1 MNPVIA
7 MLIGVVVMMVLVIC
21 TRMHAF
27 PSLIISAI
35 LIAVLSG
42 NYLLVG
48 TGNEGGNLLS
58 VAISTVTGGFGGTMT
73 SIGIVIGFGC
83 IMGIF
88 LEKSGAAK
96 RMAITILKLVGVK
109 RADVVLG
116 LTGFVVSI
124 PVFCDSGFVILSS
137 LAKEFSRLTKK
148 SMVGL
153 GGILGMGLYI
163 THFISKRQN
172 KPMGL
177 MASMT
182 ILPLNLT
189 HSMVPPTPGPL
200 AVVSTFQN
208 EGINIDLGMFIIA
221 GLLFSIPLFIFSVF
235 LFRWFGNKYP
245 QFIVPYEID
254 RSKYTEAQLKVLD
267 KIDAKIKAG
276 KELENEDFTE
286 LLSTEK
292 LPSAGLSFT
301 ILLLPVFLI
310 LANTLVSQTAFKATI
325 VGEII
330 TFLGNPVIALFISLC
345 LGAFLLAKDLDNKT
359 VVGMMNDALRDAG
372 PIVMIT
378 AGGGALGAVVKATGA
393 AGMMA
398 NGIVAIGIPGILV
411 PLLIGTIMRF
421 PQGSGTTAMITGSAI
436 IAPMLAT
443 LGINPYLAGLAVCL
457 TSMCPSFLND
467 SYFHVVT
474 SFSGMDIKT
483 SLKTWTIGSIL
494 VPVFGSVIICIL
506 SLFIH

>member
-7 MLIGVVVMMVLVIC
+7 MLIGVVVMMVLIIC

-42 NYLLVG
+42 NYLLAG

-58 VAISTVTGGFGGTMT
+58 VAINTVTGGFGGTMT

-163 THFISKRQN
+163 THF
-172 KPMGL
+172 
-177 MASMT
+177 
-182 ILPLNLT
+182 
-189 HSMVPPTPGPL
+189 MVPPTPGPL
-200 AVVSTFQN
+200 AVVSTFQKD
-208 EGINIDLGMFIIA
+208 GIAIDLGLFIIA
-221 GLLFSIPLFIFSVF
+221 GLLFSIPLFVFSVY

-245 QFIVPYEID
+245 QFVVPYEID

-310 LANTLVSQTAFKATI
+310 LANTLVSQTALKGVLI
-325 VGEII
+325 GQII

-345 LGAFLLAKDLDNKT
+345 LGAFLLAKELDNKT
-359 VVGMMNDALRDAG
+359 VVNMMNEALRDAG
-372 PIVMIT
+372 PICMIT

-398 NGIVAIGIPGILV
+398 DGIVALGIPGILV

-436 IAPMLAT
+436 IAPMLTT
-443 LGINPYLAGLAVCL
+443 LGVNPYLAGLAVCL

-474 SFSGMDIKT
+474 NFSGMDIKT

-494 VPVFGSVIICIL
+494 VPIFGSILICIL
-506 SLFIH
+506 SIFIHEVP

>member
-109 RADVVLG
+109 R
-116 LTGFVVSI
+116 
-124 PVFCDSGFVILSS
+124 
-137 LAKEFSRLTKK
+137 LTKK

-163 THFISKRQN
+163 THF
-172 KPMGL
+172 
-177 MASMT
+177 
-182 ILPLNLT
+182 
-189 HSMVPPTPGPL
+189 MVPPTPGPL

-245 QFIVPYEID
+245 QFVVPYEID

-436 IAPMLAT
+436 IAPMLVT

-457 TSMCPSFLND
+457 TAMCPSFLND

>member
-7 MLIGVVVMMVLVIC
+7 MLIGVVVMMGLIIF

-35 LIAVLSG
+35 LIGVLSG
-42 NYLLVG
+42 NALLVG
-48 TGNEGGNLLS
+48 TGNEGGSLLG
-58 VAISTVTGGFGGTMT
+58 VAVSTVTSGFGGTMA

-96 RMAITILKLVGVK
+96 RMALTILKLVGVK

-163 THFISKRQN
+163 THF
-172 KPMGL
+172 L
-177 MASMT
+177 
-182 ILPLNLT
+182 
-189 HSMVPPTPGPL
+189 VPPTPGPL

-208 EGINIDLGMFIIA
+208 EGITMDLGMFIIY
-221 GLLFSIPLFIFSVF
+221 GLLLSIPVFVFSIY

-245 QFIVPYEID
+245 DFVVPYEID
-254 RSKYTEAQLKVLD
+254 RSKYTDAQLAVLD
-267 KIDAKIKAG
+267 KIDAKIKSG
-276 KELENEDFTE
+276 KDLENKDFED

-292 LPSAGLSFT
+292 LPGAGISFT
-301 ILLLPVFLI
+301 ILLLPVVLI
-310 LANTLVSQTAFKATI
+310 LANTVVSQTALKGQLIGQI
-325 VGEII
+325 V
-330 TFLGNPVIALFISLC
+330 TFLGNPVIALFIALC
-345 LGAFLLAKDLDNKT
+345 LGAFVLAGKLDKKT
-359 VVGMMNDALRDAG
+359 VNGMMNDALKDAG

-378 AGGGALGAVVKATGA
+378 AAGGALGAVVKATGA
-393 AGMMA
+393 AQIMA
-398 NGIVAIGIPGILV
+398 DGIVAVGIPGILV

-436 IAPMLAT
+436 IAPMLLT
-443 LGINPYLAGLAVCL
+443 LGVNPYLAGLAICM

-474 SFSGMDIKT
+474 NFSGMDIKT
-483 SLKTWTIGSIL
+483 SLKTWTIGSIA
-494 VPVFGSVIICIL
+494 VPVVGSIIICIA
-506 SLFIH
+506 SIFIH

>member
-1 MNPVIA
+1 MNPVLA
-7 MLIGVVVMMVLVIC
+7 MLIGVVVMMGLIIF

-35 LIAVLSG
+35 LLAVLS
-42 NYLLVG
+42 
-48 TGNEGGNLLS
+48 EGITFSESIGM
-58 VAISTVTGGFGGTMT
+58 VTAGFGGTMT

-96 RMAITILKLVGVK
+96 RMALTILKLVGVK

-163 THFISKRQN
+163 THF
-172 KPMGL
+172 L
-177 MASMT
+177 
-182 ILPLNLT
+182 
-189 HSMVPPTPGPL
+189 VPPTPGPL
-200 AVVSTFQN
+200 AVVSTFQQ
-208 EGINIDLGMFIIA
+208 EGLAVDLGMFIIF
-221 GLLFSIPLFIFSVF
+221 GLLLSVPVFIFSVF

-245 QFIVPYEID
+245 DFVVPYEID
-254 RSKYTEAQLKVLD
+254 RSKYTDAQLAVLD

-276 KELENEDFTE
+276 KELENSDFEE

-292 LPSAGLSFT
+292 LPGAGISFT
-301 ILLLPVFLI
+301 ILLLPVVLI
-310 LANTLVSQTAFKATI
+310 LANTVVGQTALAGTVI
-325 VGEII
+325 GQVV
-330 TFLGNPVIALFISLC
+330 TFLGNPVIALFVALC
-345 LGAFLLAKDLDNKT
+345 LGAFVLARDLDNKT
-359 VVGMMNDALRDAG
+359 VVGMMNDALKDAG

-378 AGGGALGAVVKATGA
+378 AAGGALGAVVKATGA
-393 AGMMA
+393 AQIMA
-398 NGIVAIGIPGILV
+398 DGIVAVGIPGVLV

-436 IAPMLAT
+436 VAPMVAT
-443 LGINPYLAGLAVCL
+443 LGINPYIAGLAICM

-474 SFSGMDIKT
+474 NFSGMDIKT

-494 VPVFGSVIICIL
+494 VPVVGGIVLIIASI
-506 SLFIH
+506 FIH

>member
-1 MNPVIA
+1 

-124 PVFCDSGFVILSS
+124 PVSCDSGFVILSS

-163 THFISKRQN
+163 THF
-172 KPMGL
+172 
-177 MASMT
+177 
-182 ILPLNLT
+182 
-189 HSMVPPTPGPL
+189 MVPPHPRPSGCC
-200 AVVSTFQN
+200 QH
-208 EGINIDLGMFIIA
+208 
-221 GLLFSIPLFIFSVF
+221 
-235 LFRWFGNKYP
+235 
-245 QFIVPYEID
+245 
-254 RSKYTEAQLKVLD
+254 
-267 KIDAKIKAG
+267 
-276 KELENEDFTE
+276 
-286 LLSTEK
+286 
-292 LPSAGLSFT
+292 LPERRH
-301 ILLLPVFLI
+301 
-310 LANTLVSQTAFKATI
+310 Q
-325 VGEII
+325 
-330 TFLGNPVIALFISLC
+330 
-345 LGAFLLAKDLDNKT
+345 
-359 VVGMMNDALRDAG
+359 
-372 PIVMIT
+372 
-378 AGGGALGAVVKATGA
+378 
-393 AGMMA
+393 
-398 NGIVAIGIPGILV
+398 
-411 PLLIGTIMRF
+411 
-421 PQGSGTTAMITGSAI
+421 
-436 IAPMLAT
+436 
-443 LGINPYLAGLAVCL
+443 
-457 TSMCPSFLND
+457 
-467 SYFHVVT
+467 H
-474 SFSGMDIKT
+474 
-483 SLKTWTIGSIL
+483 
-494 VPVFGSVIICIL
+494 
-506 SLFIH
+506 

>member
-163 THFISKRQN
+163 THF
-172 KPMGL
+172 L
-177 MASMT
+177 
-182 ILPLNLT
+182 
-189 HSMVPPTPGPL
+189 VPPTPGPL
-200 AVVSTFQN
+200 AVVSTFQQN
-208 EGINIDLGMFIIA
+208 GMNVDLGLFIIY
-221 GLLFSIPLFIFSVF
+221 GLLLSIPVFILSVF
-235 LFRWFGNKYP
+235 LFRYFGNKYP
-245 QFIVPYEID
+245 QFVVPYEID
-254 RSKYTEAQLKVLD
+254 RSKYTAAQLEVLD
-267 KIDAKIKAG
+267 KIDAKLKAG
-276 KELENEDFTE
+276 KELENEDFAA

-292 LPSAGLSFT
+292 LPGAGISFT
-301 ILLLPVFLI
+301 ILLLPVILI
-310 LANTLVSQTAFKATI
+310 LANTIVSQTALKGMI
-325 VGEII
+325 VGQII

-345 LGAFLLAKDLDNKT
+345 LGAFVLAHDKDNKT
-359 VVGMMNDALRDAG
+359 VVGMMGEALKDAG
-372 PIVMIT
+372 PIVFIT
-378 AGGGALGAVVKATGA
+378 AAGGALGAVVKATGA
-393 AGMMA
+393 AGIMGEA
-398 NGIVAIGIPGILV
+398 LVSTGILV
-411 PLLIGTIMRF
+411 PLLIGVIMRF
-421 PQGSGTTAMITGSAI
+421 PQGSGTTAMITGSALV
-436 IAPMLAT
+436 APMLAAG
-443 LGINPYLAGLAVCL
+443 LAVNPYLAGLAICM
-457 TSMCPSFLND
+457 TAMCPSFLND

-483 SLKTWTIGSIL
+483 SLKTWTIGSIII
-494 VPVFGSVIICIL
+494 PVFGGLILFIL

>member
-1 MNPVIA
+1 MNPVLA
-7 MLIGVVVMMVLVIC
+7 MLIGVVVMMVLIIC

-27 PSLIISAI
+27 PALIISAI

-42 NYLLVG
+42 NNLAGVA
-48 TGNEGGNLLS
+48 ESGNLLGT
-58 VAISTVTGGFGGTMT
+58 AISTVTSGFGGTMA

-96 RMAITILKLVGVK
+96 RMALSILKLVGIK

-163 THFISKRQN
+163 THF
-172 KPMGL
+172 L
-177 MASMT
+177 
-182 ILPLNLT
+182 
-189 HSMVPPTPGPL
+189 VPPTPGPL
-200 AVVSTFQN
+200 AVVSTFQQN
-208 EGINIDLGMFIIA
+208 GLNVDLGLFIIY
-221 GLLFSIPLFIFSVF
+221 GLLLSIPVFILSVY
-235 LFRWFGNKYP
+235 LFRYFGNKYP

-254 RSKYTEAQLKVLD
+254 RSKYTAAQLEVLD
-267 KIDAKIKAG
+267 KIDAKLKAG
-276 KELENEDFTE
+276 KELENEDFAA

-292 LPSAGLSFT
+292 LPGAGISFT
-301 ILLLPVFLI
+301 ILLLPVILI
-310 LANTLVSQTAFKATI
+310 LANTIVSQTALKGMI
-325 VGEII
+325 VGQII

-345 LGAFLLAKDLDNKT
+345 LGAFVLARDKDNKT
-359 VVGMMNDALRDAG
+359 VVGMMGEALKDAG
-372 PIVMIT
+372 PIVFIT
-378 AGGGALGAVVKATGA
+378 AAGGALGAVVKATGA
-393 AGMMA
+393 AGIMGEA
-398 NGIVAIGIPGILV
+398 LVSTGIPGILV
-411 PLLIGTIMRF
+411 PLLIGVIMRF
-421 PQGSGTTAMITGSAI
+421 PQGSGTTAMITGSALV
-436 IAPMLAT
+436 APMLAAG
-443 LGINPYLAGLAVCL
+443 LAVNPYLAGLAICM
-457 TSMCPSFLND
+457 TAMCPSFLND

-483 SLKTWTIGSIL
+483 SLKTWTIGSIII
-494 VPVFGSVIICIL
+494 PVFGGLILFIL

>member
-163 THFISKRQN
+163 THF
-172 KPMGL
+172 
-177 MASMT
+177 
-182 ILPLNLT
+182 
-189 HSMVPPTPGPL
+189 MVPPTPGPL

-245 QFIVPYEID
+245 QFVVPYEID

-345 LGAFLLAKDLDNKT
+345 LGAFLLASGTKGKRF
-359 VVGMMNDALRDAG
+359 AL
-372 PIVMIT
+372 P
-378 AGGGALGAVVKATGA
+378 
-393 AGMMA
+393 
-398 NGIVAIGIPGILV
+398 NSEILIHQ
-411 PLLIGTIMRF
+411 PLIGG
-421 PQGSGTTAMITGSAI
+421 QGISGQ
-436 IAPMLAT
+436 AT
-443 LGINPYLAGLAVCL
+443 
-457 TSMCPSFLND
+457 
-467 SYFHVVT
+467 
-474 SFSGMDIKT
+474 DIKIHADHIVRIREKMNT
-483 SLKTWTIGSIL
+483 LLSQYTGQPLDVITRDTERDNYMTAQQAKEYGLIDDIL
-494 VPVFGSVIICIL
+494 YK
-506 SLFIH
+506 H

>member
-1 MNPVIA
+1 MNPVLA
-7 MLIGVVVMMVLVIC
+7 MLIGVVVMMVLIIC

-27 PSLIISAI
+27 PALIISAI

-42 NYLLVG
+42 NNLAGVA
-48 TGNEGGNLLS
+48 ESGNLLGT
-58 VAISTVTGGFGGTMT
+58 AISTVTSGFGGTMA

-96 RMAITILKLVGVK
+96 RMALSILKLVGIK

-163 THFISKRQN
+163 THF
-172 KPMGL
+172 L
-177 MASMT
+177 
-182 ILPLNLT
+182 
-189 HSMVPPTPGPL
+189 VPPTPGPL
-200 AVVSTFQN
+200 AVVSTFQQN
-208 EGINIDLGMFIIA
+208 GLNVDLGLFIIY
-221 GLLFSIPLFIFSVF
+221 GLLLSIPVFVLSVF
-235 LFRWFGNKYP
+235 LFRYFGNKYP
-245 QFIVPYEID
+245 QFVVPYEID
-254 RSKYTEAQLKVLD
+254 RSKYTAAQLEVLD
-267 KIDAKIKAG
+267 KIDAKLKAG
-276 KELENEDFTE
+276 KELENEDFAA

-292 LPSAGLSFT
+292 LPGAGISFT
-301 ILLLPVFLI
+301 ILLLPVILI
-310 LANTLVSQTAFKATI
+310 LANTIVSQTALKGMI
-325 VGEII
+325 VGQII

-345 LGAFLLAKDLDNKT
+345 LGAFVLARDKDNKT
-359 VVGMMNDALRDAG
+359 VVGMMGEALKDAG
-372 PIVMIT
+372 PIVFIT
-378 AGGGALGAVVKATGA
+378 AAGGALGAVVKATGA
-393 AGMMA
+393 AGIMGEA
-398 NGIVAIGIPGILV
+398 LVSTGIPGILV
-411 PLLIGTIMRF
+411 PLLIGVIMRF
-421 PQGSGTTAMITGSAI
+421 PQGSGTTAMITGSALV
-436 IAPMLAT
+436 APMLAAG
-443 LGINPYLAGLAVCL
+443 LAVNPYLAGLAICM
-457 TSMCPSFLND
+457 TAMCPSFLND

-483 SLKTWTIGSIL
+483 SLKTWTIGSIII
-494 VPVFGSVIICIL
+494 PVFGGLILFIL

>member
-1 MNPVIA
+1 MEFMGYVRPDGKVGARNYVAVIPSVTCA
-7 MLIGVVVMMVLVIC
+7 NDVANAICHQVQGTITYLHHQGCCQMPPDLERVTDTLI
-21 TRMHAF
+21 
-27 PSLIISAI
+27 SLGMSPNVGAI
-35 LIAVLSG
+35 LIVSLGCEGTDHERMYKELSA
-42 NYLLVG
+42 
-48 TGNEGGNLLS
+48 TGKHVEIIHIQELG
-58 VAISTVTGGFGGTMT
+58 
-73 SIGIVIGFGC
+73 
-83 IMGIF
+83 
-88 LEKSGAAK
+88 
-96 RMAITILKLVGVK
+96 GVK

-163 THFISKRQN
+163 THF
-172 KPMGL
+172 
-177 MASMT
+177 
-182 ILPLNLT
+182 
-189 HSMVPPTPGPL
+189 MVPPTPGPL

-245 QFIVPYEID
+245 QFVVPYEID

-436 IAPMLAT
+436 IAPMLVT

-457 TSMCPSFLND
+457 TAMCPSFLND

>member
-1 MNPVIA
+1 MNPVLA
-7 MLIGVVVMMVLVIC
+7 MLIGVVVMMVLIIC

-27 PSLIISAI
+27 PALIISAI

-42 NYLLVG
+42 NNLAGVA
-48 TGNEGGNLLS
+48 ESGNLLGT
-58 VAISTVTGGFGGTMT
+58 AISTVTSGFGGTMA

-96 RMAITILKLVGVK
+96 RMALSILKLVGIK

-163 THFISKRQN
+163 THF
-172 KPMGL
+172 L
-177 MASMT
+177 
-182 ILPLNLT
+182 
-189 HSMVPPTPGPL
+189 VPPTPGPL
-200 AVVSTFQN
+200 AVVSTFQQN
-208 EGINIDLGMFIIA
+208 GMNVDLGLFIIY
-221 GLLFSIPLFIFSVF
+221 GLLLSIPVFVLSVF
-235 LFRWFGNKYP
+235 LFRYFGNKYP
-245 QFIVPYEID
+245 QFVVPYEID
-254 RSKYTEAQLKVLD
+254 RSKYTAAQLEVLD
-267 KIDAKIKAG
+267 KIDAKLKAG
-276 KELENEDFTE
+276 KELENEDFAA

-292 LPSAGLSFT
+292 LPGAGISFT
-301 ILLLPVFLI
+301 ILLLPVILI
-310 LANTLVSQTAFKATI
+310 LANTIVSQTALKGMI
-325 VGEII
+325 VGQII

-345 LGAFLLAKDLDNKT
+345 LGAFVLARDKDNKT
-359 VVGMMNDALRDAG
+359 VVGMMGEALKDAG
-372 PIVMIT
+372 PIVFIT
-378 AGGGALGAVVKATGA
+378 AAGGALGAVVKATGA
-393 AGMMA
+393 AGIMGEA
-398 NGIVAIGIPGILV
+398 LVSTGIPGILV
-411 PLLIGTIMRF
+411 PLLIGVIMRF
-421 PQGSGTTAMITGSAI
+421 PQGSGTTAMITGSALV
-436 IAPMLAT
+436 APMLAAG
-443 LGINPYLAGLAVCL
+443 LAVNPYLAGLAICM
-457 TSMCPSFLND
+457 TAMCPSFLND

-483 SLKTWTIGSIL
+483 SLKTWTIGSII
-494 VPVFGSVIICIL
+494 VPVFGGLILFIL

>member
-7 MLIGVVVMMVLVIC
+7 MLIGVVVMMGLIIF

-35 LIAVLSG
+35 LIGVLSG
-42 NYLLVG
+42 NALLVG
-48 TGNEGGNLLS
+48 TGNEGGSLLG
-58 VAISTVTGGFGGTMT
+58 VAVSTVTSGFGGTMA

-96 RMAITILKLVGVK
+96 RMALTILKLVGVK

-163 THFISKRQN
+163 THF
-172 KPMGL
+172 L
-177 MASMT
+177 
-182 ILPLNLT
+182 
-189 HSMVPPTPGPL
+189 VPPTPGPL

-208 EGINIDLGMFIIA
+208 EGIAMDLGMFIIY
-221 GLLFSIPLFIFSVF
+221 GLLLSIPVFVFSIY

-245 QFIVPYEID
+245 DFVVPYEID
-254 RSKYTEAQLKVLD
+254 RSKYTDAQLAVLD
-267 KIDAKIKAG
+267 KIDAKIKSG
-276 KELENEDFTE
+276 KDLENKDFED

-292 LPSAGLSFT
+292 LPGAGISFT
-301 ILLLPVFLI
+301 ILLLPVVLI
-310 LANTLVSQTAFKATI
+310 LANTVVSQTALKGQLIGQI
-325 VGEII
+325 V
-330 TFLGNPVIALFISLC
+330 TFLGNPVIALFIALC
-345 LGAFLLAKDLDNKT
+345 LGAFVLAGKLDKKT
-359 VVGMMNDALRDAG
+359 VNGMMNDALKDAG

-378 AGGGALGAVVKATGA
+378 AAGGALGAVVKATGA
-393 AGMMA
+393 AQIMA
-398 NGIVAIGIPGILV
+398 DGIVAVGIPGILV

-436 IAPMLAT
+436 IAPMLLT
-443 LGINPYLAGLAVCL
+443 LGVNPYLAGLAICM

-474 SFSGMDIKT
+474 TFSGMDIKT
-483 SLKTWTIGSIL
+483 SLKTWTIGSIA
-494 VPVFGSVIICIL
+494 VPVVGSIIICIA
-506 SLFIH
+506 SIFIH

>member
-163 THFISKRQN
+163 THF
-172 KPMGL
+172 
-177 MASMT
+177 
-182 ILPLNLT
+182 
-189 HSMVPPTPGPL
+189 MVPPTPGPL

-310 LANTLVSQTAFKATI
+310 LANTLVSQTAFKTTI

-345 LGAFLLAKDLDNKT
+345 LGAFLLASGTKGKRF
-359 VVGMMNDALRDAG
+359 ALPNAE
-372 PIVMIT
+372 IMIHQPLI
-378 AGGGALGAVVKATGA
+378 AGGQGGGLSGQAT
-393 AGMMA
+393 
-398 NGIVAIGIPGILV
+398 
-411 PLLIGTIMRF
+411 
-421 PQGSGTTAMITGSAI
+421 
-436 IAPMLAT
+436 
-443 LGINPYLAGLAVCL
+443 
-457 TSMCPSFLND
+457 
-467 SYFHVVT
+467 
-474 SFSGMDIKT
+474 DIKIHADHIIRT
-483 SLKTWTIGSIL
+483 RAKMNRLLSEYTGQPLEKVEQDTERDNFLSAQEAKEYGLIDE
-494 VPVFGSVIICIL
+494 VIT
-506 SLFIH
+506 HR